1 MQSLAQAE
9 GGANADEDSHEVVNV
24 SSTDPAPTS
33 DFDEYLNCLHSAAA
47 ESSTSPAATAD
58 INAFSD
64 ALTEVERLGR
74 LRQPSVW
81 AVADLGGGM
90 GGCIS
95 LHQPKTN
102 NFGRKISLH
111 FEKSVSISGCIPPT
125 SPNLTISAG
134 DHLILG
140 GKNV

>member
-33 DFDEYLNCLHSAAA
+33 DFDEYLNSLHSAAA

-81 AVADLGGGM
+81 DIY
-90 GGCIS
+90 CI
-95 LHQPKTN
+95 LK
-102 NFGRKISLH
+102 
-111 FEKSVSISGCIPPT
+111 
-125 SPNLTISAG
+125 NLCA
-134 DHLILG
+134 LF
-140 GKNV
+140 V

>member
-1 MQSLAQAE
+1 MQSLVQAE

-24 SSTDPAPTS
+24 SSIDPAPTS
-33 DFDEYLNCLHSAAA
+33 DFDEYLNSLHSAAA

-81 AVADLGGGM
+81 DI
-90 GGCIS
+90 IS
-95 LHQPKTN
+95 KYSLIVQPVSQV
-102 NFGRKISLH
+102 ISCCPALRCQLSAC
-111 FEKSVSISGCIPPT
+111 F
-125 SPNLTISAG
+125 LT
-134 DHLILG
+134 
-140 GKNV
+140 

>member
-24 SSTDPAPTS
+24 FSTDPAPTS
-33 DFDEYLNCLHSAAA
+33 DFDEYLNSLHSAAA

-81 AVADLGGGM
+81 DI
-90 GGCIS
+90 IS
-95 LHQPKTN
+95 KYPLIVQPVSQM
-102 NFGRKISLH
+102 ISCLPSTQV
-111 FEKSVSISGCIPPT
+111 SV
-125 SPNLTISAG
+125 
-134 DHLILG
+134 
-140 GKNV
+140 

>member
-33 DFDEYLNCLHSAAA
+33 DFDEYLNSLHSAAA
-47 ESSTSPAATAD
+47 ESSTSPAAT
-58 INAFSD
+58 AFSD

-81 AVADLGGGM
+81 DI
-90 GGCIS
+90 IS
-95 LHQPKTN
+95 KYPLIVQPVSQV
-102 NFGRKISLH
+102 ISCLPSTQV
-111 FEKSVSISGCIPPT
+111 SVERMFS
-125 SPNLTISAG
+125 
-134 DHLILG
+134 HLKL
-140 GKNV
+140 VL